1 MSRRTFLYICFAS
14 LIIVTVGCETAVRHG
29 PVVPIRYV
37 GSSTVANFLRDAEP
51 IYVNARFQL
60 DTKPESK
67 GGEKAIVEGTTA
79 FAGIANRP
87 QPETLRA
94 GIVATLI
101 GRDAIAVIINSDNP
115 VTNLSLVDLQ
125 AIFTGKILNW
135 KNVGGPDLPIQPFI
149 VGAES
154 ATRKVFRTVAL
165 DGQEYTGCQVIKPDS
180 DILASVAKTAGGVGQ
195 ISFSFLNGPAHIH
208 TVAVDG
214 EMPSVT
220 NFDYPIA
227 RPLYLLWREDIPE
240 IEAFVDWTQT
250 SEGQQIIM
258 QRFVGIHVVGS
269 VGVAQER
276 QATGTLIVYTETYPV
291 YDGGIYYYPHR
302 SYKLLSRHGVLIR
315 RVQNHIG
322 ENDENPMKIDLPPET
337 YLIRPETP
345 RGDHPEFFVTIEAGE
360 ITKVD
365 VKELLKGGS
374 R

>member
-14 LIIVTVGCETAVRHG
+14 LAILTAGCEPDVRHG

-51 IYVNARFQL
+51 IYGNARFQF

-94 GIVATLI
+94 GIAATLI

-115 VTNLSLVDLQ
+115 VSNLSLVDLQ
-125 AIFTGKILNW
+125 AIFTGKKLNW
-135 KNVGGPDLPIQPFI
+135 KDVGGPDLSIQPFI

-165 DGQEYTGCQVIKPDS
+165 DGQEYAGCQVIKPDS
-180 DILASVAKTAGGVGQ
+180 DILAAVAKTAGGVGQ

-258 QRFVGIHVVGS
+258 RRFVGIRVVGS

-302 SYKLLSRHGVLIR
+302 PYELLSRHGVLIR

-322 ENDENPMKIDLPPET
+322 ENDESPMKIDLSPET
-337 YLIRPETP
+337 YLIRPGTS

-360 ITKVD
+360 ITRVD
-365 VKELLKGGS
+365 VKELLKGRS